1 MNWSVKTAII
11 SAFVAVLLT
20 ACELPREI
28 GLPTGDLVGV
38 NYTDTLTV
46 RASTV
51 LLDSIRTSG
60 ATQMLVGSYTDPL
73 FGKISSRAFVE
84 FSPGS
89 FNFSQ
94 DKVYQ
99 YDSVGVVMSYSS
111 NGYYGDTLQPFEMS
125 LHRLTDT
132 LVTGK
137 TYYNYNTT
145 RYDPSVF
152 AKFNFTPQ
160 SSNNTLSSRLPDD
173 FGRQIFGLMFGSSR
187 ATNPSAFVR
196 EMKGFALIPSPKNK
210 AIAGF
215 PSESIQVILFFHENG
230 SAGGIA
236 YPLPLVTRRYNNII
250 ADRKGTNI
258 ASLQPLKGI
267 SPQQLNGL
275 TYIQDAVGVVT
286 KLEIP
291 YLSNLQKNGRIA
303 INRAELAITPEP
315 IEGYFPYP
323 SGLVLAETDETNQVL
338 RGKSDLELLVGND
351 GTTYSSSLSPQ
362 LVTYNSLYK
371 NYNFVLTTY
380 LQSIISGFKKTKGM
394 MLLPVNYEKW
404 VSVQGGPTKFSPYL
418 NTKVSRMTI
427 KPNAKNLKL
436 IVFYTTTK

>member
-1 MNWSVKTAII
+1 MAKATTLT
-11 SAFVAVLLT
+11 AFVVLLLT

-28 GLPTGDLVGV
+28 GLPIANPVDIR
-38 NYTDTLTV
+38 YTDTLTV

-60 ATQMLVGSYTDPL
+60 AIQMLVGSYTDPL

-84 FSPGS
+84 FAPGAYD
-89 FNFSQ
+89 FNQ
-94 DKVYQ
+94 DKIYQ
-99 YDSVGVVMSYSS
+99 YDSVAVFMSYSS
-111 NGYYGDTLQPFEMS
+111 NGYYGDTLQPFEMTV
-125 LHRLTDT
+125 HRLKDT

-145 RYDPSVF
+145 PYDPAVF
-152 AKFNFTPQ
+152 TKFSFSPQ
-160 SSNNTLSSRLPDD
+160 SSRNTLTTRLPDT
-173 FGRQIFGLMFGSSR
+173 FGRQIFGLMFGSGR
-187 ATNPSAFVR
+187 VKNPSAFVK
-196 EMKGFALIPSPKNK
+196 EMKGFALIPNPNNK

-215 PSESIQVILFFHENG
+215 PSEAIQVVLFFHENG
-230 SAGGIA
+230 VAGQIA
-236 YPLPLVTRRYNNII
+236 YPLPLVSRRYNNII
-250 ADRKGTNI
+250 ADRSGTKI
-258 ASLQPLKGI
+258 ANLQPLKGV

-291 YLSNLQKNGRIA
+291 YLFNLQKDARIA

-315 IEGYFPYP
+315 IEGFFPYP
-323 SGLVLAETDETNQVL
+323 SGLVLAETDETNRIL

-362 LVTYNSLYK
+362 LVTYNSLSK
-371 NYNFVLTTY
+371 NYNFILTTY
-380 LQSIISGFKKTKGM
+380 LQSIVSGFKKTKGM
-394 MLLPVNYEKW
+394 MLLPINAERW
-404 VSVQGGPTKFSPYL
+404 PGTPPKFSPYF
-418 NTKVSRMTI
+418 NSKVSRMTI
-427 KPNAKNLKL
+427 RPNAKNLKL